1 MRCGSGHSRK
11 AASHRGQVGWRV
23 YVWLAAGRGRP
34 ALPKRE
40 TIFQTNT
47 CPWCYT
53 RGRTRN
59 APTLFDRKKR
69 LSRDNAPITHL
80 PTSYAL
86 RVRHSR
92 KVASRHG
99 QAFNSVLYQTLVI
112 SLTPIL
118 DRGESPHRWLFCY
131 FFLHLKKVEHYSFV
145 SFLKKRLFY
154 LPQSKAVA
162 AANFISALS
171 CRCRNSNP
179 PCRRPRTPNRWAGA
193 RGKRGN
199 RWL

>member
-1 MRCGSGHSRK
+1 MASCRPNSLSFRGNEVTVGISRK
-11 AASHRGQVGWRV
+11 RNRSFRRLTG
-23 YVWLAAGRGRP
+23 GRGTPLHYLTARNGCHAITPLLPICRP
-34 ALPKRE
+34 
-40 TIFQTNT
+40 I
-47 CPWCYT
+47 
-53 RGRTRN
+53 
-59 APTLFDRKKR
+59 
-69 LSRDNAPITHL
+69 H
-80 PTSYAL
+80 AL
-86 RVRHSR
+86 RGPGHSR

-179 PCRRPRTPNRWAGA
+179 PCRRPRTPSRWAGA
-193 RGKRGN
+193 RGKRGS